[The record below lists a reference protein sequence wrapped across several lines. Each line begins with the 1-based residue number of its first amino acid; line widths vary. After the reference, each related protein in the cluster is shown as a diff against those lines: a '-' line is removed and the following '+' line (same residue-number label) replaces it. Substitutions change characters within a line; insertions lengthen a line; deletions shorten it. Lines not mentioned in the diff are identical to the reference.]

1 MRRSLRWRRA
11 RQSASKSSAPVVVPA
26 GGRTTTRARTAVA
39 SDRGQGRAT
48 LVEASITARLFGM
61 RLLTLDAKV
70 ALVPADVTV
79 TGPPSREPA
88 ARAPALPSGN
98 ARGRAAG
105 AGGHRGLADA
115 VRNLNEG
122 ARLLAEVQRRN
133 GAPR

>member
-1 MRRSLRWRRA
+1 MSRRA

-26 GGRTTTRARTAVA
+26 GRRTTTRVVA
-39 SDRGQGRAT
+39 GATLDRRQGGAT
-48 LVEASITARLFGM
+48 LVEASITARLLGM

-79 TGPPSREPA
+79 AGPRSREPA
-88 ARAPALPSGN
+88 VRVPALSSGN
-98 ARGRAAG
+98 SRGRADR

-122 ARLLAEVQRRN
+122 ERLLAEVQRRD
-133 GAPR
+133 GAPG